1 MNTWCC
7 AKISFL
13 CAALASAQPVTPSPA
28 NGWELSAWLQQQLP
42 QTGYYELLLDGNRP
56 GNLTRRLVV
65 YDIETGDLLMSSNG
79 VMLVRDQDAAMVV
92 VDGGRIVRRSDS
104 DADPRGIGPSRVGRE
119 LPVLYAVWLLEN
131 PEYVSSVTT
140 SKDGVISVRAICPR
154 EVGGEPLYEH
164 RFEIDRYGAVLRA
177 WQPDTK
183 TESRRPEVFE
193 YDPEFARER
202 MVLTDTYLAWNWDV
216 ERRVVLDAAPHD
228 AFADTSLVRM
238 IREADTDPRAWGR
251 DRVDAERAA
260 DGLDPVPLDP
270 PLAEAIR
277 RAKGQAPAWRGW
289 LIGGG
294 FGVMLLGVVLWW
306 HRRPSSTA

>member
-7 AKISFL
+7 AMISFL
-13 CAALASAQPVTPSPA
+13 CAALANAQPVTPTPA
-28 NGWELSAWLQQQLP
+28 DGWELSAWLQERLP
-42 QTGYYELLLDGNRP
+42 RTGYYELLLEGNRP
-56 GNLTRRLVV
+56 GNLARRLMV
-65 YDIETGDLLMSSNG
+65 YDIETGNLLMSSTG
-79 VMLVRDQDAAMVV
+79 VMLVRDQEAAMVV
-92 VDGGRIVRRSDS
+92 VDGDRIVRRSDS
-104 DADPRGIGPSRVGRE
+104 DADPRSIGPSRLARE

-131 PEYVSSVTT
+131 PEYVTSVTT
-140 SKDGVISVRAICPR
+140 EKGGVLSVRAMCPR
-154 EVGGEPLYEH
+154 ELDGEPMDEH
-164 RFEIDRYGAVLRA
+164 RFEIDRHGAVLRA
-177 WQPDTK
+177 WQPDMK

-202 MVLTDTYLAWNWDV
+202 MVLTNTYLAWNWDV

-294 FGVMLLGVVLWW
+294 FGVMLLGMVLWW